1 MILKGNMLKILL
13 NNLIKKIPAVKKD
26 SLELF

>member
-26 SLELF
+26 FLELF

>member
-13 NNLIKKIPAVKKD
+13 NNLIKKILAVKKD